1 MRADWEGCAKLM
13 SPKLELG
20 LTVGVCVAG
29 ILYFCWRAFTAGDDG
44 DQLLYIA
51 FVIVGA
57 IISHRAIRDVLRKLK
72 ATESQAAEQPGE

>member
-1 MRADWEGCAKLM
+1 M

-20 LTVGVCVAG
+20 LTVTVCAAG
-29 ILYFCWRAFTAGDDG
+29 LVYFCWRAFTAPDDG

-57 IISHRAIRDVLRKLK
+57 IIAHRAIRDVVRKMK
-72 ATESQAAEQPGE
+72 AADAAPEEEPRE